1 MHAAA
6 SQELPGFC
14 THPVVIESKVN
25 GIVLRSTVN
34 PVESFHSL
42 QEMLEAAAAAVPDQ
56 VFLQQNATEGS
67 GRIESVT
74 YAEALRQVDQYGRG
88 LIECGLSPERPLAI
102 LSGNSINH
110 ALLAL
115 GAMSVGIPVAPIS
128 VAYSLMPDL
137 ERLENI
143 LNSLTPGLVYAES
156 WVGFQRALSI
166 AGKNG
171 TRLVVSDEVPPSGG
185 VWTLEM
191 LSETGLHSPAIRSRF
206 PVGPDTIAKVLFTSG
221 STGAPK
227 GAIVTQR
234 MMCSNQEALSQC
246 WPFLLS
252 EPPVVVDW
260 LPWNHVFGGCLIF
273 NAVLRHRGMMVIDEG
288 RPVGEQFDST
298 KKNIVAHSPTIHLS
312 VPRALD
318 ELVNAMRKD
327 ELLCERFFRRLRLI
341 FSAGA
346 GLPKAT
352 WEALH
357 ELARKWCPHEV
368 RIVISYG
375 STETAPVV
383 CVSTGQSILPN
394 NIGTP
399 IPGSEI
405 KLAPVDDKYEIR
417 VRGPMV
423 TPGYWRRPELVAEIF
438 DEEGFYRMGDAGKL
452 ECDDRPGLG
461 ILFDGRVAED
471 FKLVTGTWVRTTN
484 LRITCVSA
492 LAPLV
497 QDVVVAGQDR
507 DEIGILIFINLGQA
521 RKILGRPDAS
531 FSDCARSTEIRDA
544 IGKALIS
551 LNQGASSSSRIARA
565 LVLDSAPLIDAG
577 EITDKGYINQ
587 RAVLRR
593 RADEV
598 ERLYSPT
605 NPDVITPAES

>member
-14 THPVVIESKVN
+14 THPVVIESKAN

-56 VFLQQNATEGS
+56 VFLQQNATDGS

-110 ALLAL
+110 ALLVL

-156 WVGFQRALSI
+156 WVGFQRALSA

>member
-14 THPVVIESKVN
+14 THPVAIESKAN

-56 VFLQQNATEGS
+56 VFLQQNATDGS

-156 WVGFQRALSI
+156 WVGFQRALSA